1 MTNSVQFHIRKTT
14 LSPHYDPSSF
24 HPPHPLTYRRHMG
37 LASCAT
43 SQVLWQLI
51 TLILEAFKHV
61 VFKIILIIECLLGH
75 YSFDLV
81 SPW

>member
-1 MTNSVQFHIRKTT
+1 MTNSVQFHIWNPN
-14 LSPHYDPSSF
+14 LSPHYDPSSL

-37 LASCAT
+37 LASCGT

-75 YSFDLV
+75 YYFDLV